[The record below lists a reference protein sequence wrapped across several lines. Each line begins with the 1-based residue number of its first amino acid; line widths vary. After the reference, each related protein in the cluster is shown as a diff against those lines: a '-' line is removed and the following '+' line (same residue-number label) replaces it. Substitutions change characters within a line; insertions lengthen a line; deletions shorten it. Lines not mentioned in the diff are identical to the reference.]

1 MRIELNGTAQEVGHL
16 LQRIEGTAELQVS
29 IETNGHFKH
38 AMPVADEP
46 APKRPPMSM
55 AARKKIAAAQRAR
68 WAKAR

>member
-1 MRIELNGTAQEVGHL
+1 MKMELTGTAVEVSNL
-16 LQRIEGTAELQVS
+16 LQRIDSTAVLRVE
-29 IETNGHFKH
+29 INTNGQFKH
-38 AMPVADEP
+38 VVADEP